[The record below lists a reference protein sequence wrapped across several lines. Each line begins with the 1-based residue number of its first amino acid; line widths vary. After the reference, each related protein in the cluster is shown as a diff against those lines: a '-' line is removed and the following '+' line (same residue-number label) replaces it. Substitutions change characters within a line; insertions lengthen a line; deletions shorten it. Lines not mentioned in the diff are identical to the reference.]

1 MTMTAKNPA
10 GLPQHQCGFSLIELM
25 IAMVLGL
32 AVVAA
37 VGTLSVN
44 ATRSYRAMNRT
55 GEQIENGR
63 YALNLIKN
71 DLEHAGFYGLFNPIS
86 TGLTLTGTAPDPCAS
101 SAALQRFADS
111 FLFHIPSQCGVT
123 LYDQLSNTQSLRL
136 LRASSDRADLTSGDT
151 YIQTNPTEY
160 IIGKGANYVSNK
172 GTPSGFVLLQP
183 DGASA
188 LIRKLHLHVYYI
200 RNYSQSSGD
209 GIPTLMIKSPTDAD
223 NSAQSL
229 IEGIENL
236 QIQYGIDSSGDGSP
250 DTYVQTPASLLE
262 WSNIVTVR
270 LYLLARSV
278 DAEPGYTDSKTY
290 DLGNLQVTPSDHY
303 HHRLF
308 STVVRLINVSQRRE
322 Q

>member
-1 MTMTAKNPA
+1 MTAPNPA
-10 GLPQHQCGFSLIELM
+10 RMPHQDGFSLIELM

-32 AVVAA
+32 AVIAA

-44 ATRSYRAMNRT
+44 ATRSYRAMNRA

-86 TGLTLTGTAPDPCAS
+86 AGLTLPATAPDPCAS
-101 SAALQRFADS
+101 SAALQTYADS
-111 FLFHIPSQCGVT
+111 FLFHIPPQCSVT

-136 LRASSDRADLTSGDT
+136 LRASSDGADLTSGDI

-160 IIGKGANYVSNK
+160 IIGKGTTYVSNK

-183 DGASA
+183 DGTTA
-188 LIRKLHLHVYYI
+188 LIRKLHVHVYYI
-200 RNYSQSSGD
+200 RNYSQSRGD

-223 NSAQSL
+223 SNAQSL

-250 DTYVQTPASLLE
+250 DTYVQTPASPLE
-262 WSNIVTVR
+262 WSNIVTIR

-278 DAEPGYTDSKTY
+278 DAEPGYTDTKTY
-290 DLGNLQVTPSDHY
+290 DLGNLQVTPGDHY